1 MKDKLERECSK
12 VHEHNEGQC
21 RQGAKQ
27 QGSVKQAV
35 ATAAGALGKVDVA
48 LCRPRSTHSLRA
60 STSGAAIQVAPGAS
74 AKYIIFLV
82 CDFSECM
89 SV

>member
-48 LCRPRSTHSLRA
+48 FWRPRSTHSLTA
-60 STSGAAIQVAPGAS
+60 SSSGGRLRLATKTVGGHSGVA
-74 AKYIIFLV
+74 
-82 CDFSECM
+82 
-89 SV
+89 